1 MNWQTSK
8 TIHRYVLKEVL
19 LVTSLSTLALCVLLL
34 YANLT
39 KHDEALLQALSSST
53 SALIELISLL
63 LPYALSMGLPFGFSL
78 AVLFCV
84 GRWASDNELTALDSL
99 GINPSGW
106 KFTIYGLSLVICLI
120 CCGASLIWAPIARAQ
135 FDERKR
141 ELAWENL
148 SALADRGYEFEV
160 PLQANLKTAGI
171 DGLAGLVGEEVK
183 KVKLSVGSADG
194 AEWYNLRIQLVD
206 NEENFIA
213 VIHAKSARVTTGHD
227 LSVAQLELSGIDVQ
241 MLVSKKFN
249 HSPGDRFISFEQW
262 KQPLELSLNS
272 ETRIVKSPKKIP
284 VYEWAFF
291 RNSSLELS
299 ESEWAHLNKNIVLG
313 CSPFFLSFLLVPLG
327 TFSGKKDKSGNLFL
341 GVCVCLC
348 FYLIGY
354 GSSNLLG
361 NQGFGWWIP
370 AILTFFYG
378 VAKK

>member
-1 MNWQTSK
+1 MNWQTSR
-8 TIHRYVLKEVL
+8 TIHLYVLKEVL
-19 LVTSLSTLALCVLLL
+19 LVTSLSTLALCALLL

-39 KHDEALLQALSSST
+39 KHDEALLQALSSSP

-84 GRWASDNELTALDSL
+84 GRWASDNELTAFDSL

-120 CCGASLIWAPIARAQ
+120 CCCASLIWAPLARAQ

-160 PLQANLKTAGI
+160 PLQANLKNAGI

-213 VIHAKSARVTTGHD
+213 IIHAKSARVTTGHD

-241 MLVSKKFN
+241 MLDSKKFN

-272 ETRIVKSPKKIP
+272 ENRIVKSPKKYRFTNGHFSEIQ
-284 VYEWAFF
+284 VW
-291 RNSSLELS
+291 NSRSQNG
-299 ESEWAHLNKNIVLG
+299 H
-313 CSPFFLSFLLVPLG
+313 
-327 TFSGKKDKSGNLFL
+327 T
-341 GVCVCLC
+341 
-348 FYLIGY
+348 
-354 GSSNLLG
+354 
-361 NQGFGWWIP
+361 
-370 AILTFFYG
+370 
-378 VAKK
+378 

>member
-1 MNWQTSK
+1 MNWQISRTVR
-8 TIHRYVLKEVL
+8 RYVLKEIL
-19 LVTSLSTLALCVLLL
+19 LVTTLSTLALCALLL

-39 KHDEALLQALSSST
+39 KHDEALLQALSSSPT
-53 SALIELISLL
+53 AFIELISLL

-84 GRWASDNELTALDSL
+84 GRLASDHELTAFDSL
-99 GINPSGW
+99 GINPLGW
-106 KFTIYGLSLVICLI
+106 KFPIYVLSLFICLV
-120 CCGASLIWAPIARAQ
+120 CCCASLIWAPLARAQ

-141 ELAWENL
+141 ELAWDNL
-148 SALADRGYEFEV
+148 SALANRGYEFEV
-160 PLQANLKTAGI
+160 PLQGNLKNKGI
-171 DGLAGLVGEEVK
+171 DGLTGLMGKEVK

-206 NEENFIA
+206 HQENFIA
-213 VIHAKSARVTTGHD
+213 IIHAKSAGVTTGHD
-227 LSVAQLELSGIDVQ
+227 LTVAQLELSGIDVQ
-241 MLVSKKFN
+241 MLGSKEFV
-249 HSPGDRFISFEQW
+249 HFAGDRFISFEKW

-284 VYEWAFF
+284 VYEWEFF

-327 TFSGKKDKSGNLFL
+327 TSSGKKDKSGNLFL

-361 NQGFGWWIP
+361 NKEFGWWVP

-378 VAKK
+378 VVKR

>member
-1 MNWQTSK
+1 MNWQISRTVLK
-8 TIHRYVLKEVL
+8 YVLKEIL
-19 LVTSLSTLALCVLLL
+19 LVTSLSTLALCALFL

-39 KHDEALLQALSSST
+39 KHDEALLQALASSPT
-53 SALIELISLL
+53 ALIELISLL

-84 GRWASDNELTALDSL
+84 GRWKSDHELTAFDSL

-106 KFTIYGLSLVICLI
+106 KFAIYMLSLVICLI
-120 CCGASLIWAPIARAQ
+120 CCFASLIWAPLARAQ

-141 ELAWENL
+141 ALAWENL

-171 DGLAGLVGEEVK
+171 DGLTGLVGEEVK
-183 KVKLSVGSADG
+183 KVKLNVGSADG

-206 NEENFIA
+206 HQENFIA
-213 VIHAKSARVTTGHD
+213 IIHAKSARVTTGHD
-227 LSVAQLELSGIDVQ
+227 LSVVQLELSGIDVQ
-241 MLVSKKFN
+241 MLDSKEFK
-249 HSPGDRFISFEQW
+249 HSAGDRFISFEQW

-272 ETRIVKSPKKIP
+272 ETRTVKSPKKLP
-284 VYEWAFF
+284 VHEWGFF
-291 RNSSLELS
+291 RNASLELS

-327 TFSGKKDKSGNLFL
+327 TSSGKKDKSGNLFF
-341 GVCVCLC
+341 GVCTCLC

-354 GSSNLLG
+354 GFSNLLG
-361 NQGFGWWIP
+361 NKGFGWWVP

-378 VAKK
+378 VVRK